1 MAMASIY
8 IPGFAELISLIEN
21 SGTGIYETFGNLN
34 DELVELEV
42 DAPPSRDYT
51 SVVEWLEDQLPG
63 LKRRLALAEA
73 IEAQVPGMFTVE
85 IDESLVSKKTPE
97 QAAEDAQR
105 AADLMQQVAGSAEF
119 SPDNDELTRL
129 LTENANDPYFAHA
142 LAEAMSPEELSH
154 FILAWSGDYRHAD
167 FPREMGRNYE
177 AQLTALGQ
185 AFGLATRGTGDLKL
199 PNSFTDAWLSA
210 LDPEASDRAAPVPA
224 ALALVMSRG
233 DFDTD
238 FLTRSYDTVKAIE
251 IKRGRDAFAAQA
263 PVFAPGDAEGFAF
276 SDPLAGIT
284 AALAL
289 NPEAAQTIFDPNRTS
304 SIEVDGETV
313 ELSDY
318 LRYAFS
324 RDWDEQTSGALAAAL
339 QAAATPYEG
348 GSTVSLDIAQE
359 ISALQE
365 EAERAENAGFW
376 SGLGHFLL
384 DLVGLVPGLGE
395 WADGINAGWYTAE
408 GNYVDAGLSAAGA
421 VPIAGWFAV
430 GGKWVRKIGNLTDLK
445 KNLTAEEIAEIER
458 ALRNADNADLDGV
471 PGRIIDYRGDRLFF
485 RQGQVEHFH
494 FFRGNVQ
501 HTQRQSEILAQ
512 GGFTEVRVPRYEL
525 GPDGM
530 PVRDVNGNPI
540 LARGENGQI
549 VYNRVDGY
557 FPGVEIL
564 ELKPSLQLT
573 NTSEARQAIRQLAG
587 KYGPGTDIPDIP
599 STRQSGLAGQ
609 QLDGELVLEVPV
621 QNGDVP
627 QSVLDEAERLNVTI
641 RDAEGNVLN

>member
-1 MAMASIY
+1 MASIY
-8 IPGFAELISLIEN
+8 IPGFAEMINLIEN
-21 SGTGIYETFGNLN
+21 AGIGIYETFGNLN
-34 DELVELEV
+34 DELVELDV
-42 DAPPSRDYT
+42 DVPATSDYVA
-51 SVVEWLEDQLPG
+51 VVERLEDQLPG

-85 IDESLVSKKTPE
+85 IDESLVSQKTPE
-97 QAAEDAQR
+97 EAAEDAQR
-105 AADLMQQVAGSAEF
+105 AADLMNQVAGSEEF
-119 SPDNDELTRL
+119 SPDNEELTQL
-129 LTENANDPYFAHA
+129 LAENANDPYFAHA
-142 LAEAMSPEELSH
+142 LAEAVSPEELSH
-154 FILAWSGDYRHAD
+154 YILAWSGDYYYEG
-167 FPREMGRNYE
+167 FPEEMGRNYE

-185 AFGLATRGTGDLKL
+185 AFGLATRGTGDLRL
-199 PNSFTDAWLSA
+199 PSAFTDEWMSA
-210 LDPEASDRAAPVPA
+210 LDPESSELAAPVPA

-238 FLTRSYDTVKAIE
+238 FLTRSYDTVMAIE
-251 IKRGRDAFAAQA
+251 VKRGDDAFNAQA
-263 PVFAPGDAEGFAF
+263 PVFAPGEAQGFAF
-276 SDPLAGIT
+276 TDPLAGIT

-289 NPEAAQTIFDPNRTS
+289 NPEAAQTVFDPSRTAS
-304 SIEVDGETV
+304 VEIDGETI
-313 ELSDY
+313 ELGDH

-324 RDWDEQTSGALAAAL
+324 RGWDEQTSGALAAAL

-348 GSTVSLDIAQE
+348 GSTVSLDIAEE
-359 ISALQE
+359 ISSLQE
-365 EAERAENAGFW
+365 EAEQRESAGFW

-445 KNLTAEEIAEIER
+445 KDFTAEEIAEIER
-458 ALRNADNADLDGV
+458 ALRNADNADFDGV
-471 PGRIIDYRGDRLFF
+471 PGRIIDYRGDSLFF

-512 GGFTEVRVPRYEL
+512 GGYTEVRVPRYEL

-530 PVRDVNGNPI
+530 PIRDASGNPV

-557 FPGVEIL
+557 FPGSEII
-564 ELKPSLQLT
+564 ELKPSLQLA
-573 NTSEARQAIRQLAG
+573 NASEARQALRQLAG
-587 KYGPGTDIPDIP
+587 KYGPGTEIPDIP
-599 STRQSGLAGQ
+599 STREAGLAGG
-609 QLDGELVLEVPV
+609 QLDGDLVLEVPV
-621 QNGDVP
+621 QNGPVP
-627 QSVLDEAERLNVTI
+627 QSVLDEADRLNVTI